1 MEELKTFKINPFI
14 DGSEHEMSLMEISSA
29 SLALEEA
36 FFNASC
42 KSPDWIS
49 LKLKNREP
57 LRKGVDNARAN
68 SAAEALGCAQETEGK
83 CLWNG
88 Q

>member
-1 MEELKTFKINPFI
+1 
-14 DGSEHEMSLMEISSA
+14 MEISSA
-29 SLALEEA
+29 PLALEEA

-49 LKLKNREP
+49 LKLKNGEP
-57 LRKGVDNARAN
+57 LSKAADKARAN

-83 CLWNG
+83 CLLILSAKKDSKVDDEEN
-88 Q
+88 